1 MSQSSK
7 LTVTVEP
14 DGTTR
19 ISNDRT
25 EILIMADGTVDVS
38 SEDPV
43 QLTGAC
49 LVKLDDRRVAS
60 TAPLVLELLAKRLRR
75 KS

>member
-1 MSQSSK
+1 MGNTR

-14 DGTTR
+14 DGTTKL
-19 ISNDRT
+19 SNDRT
-25 EILIMADGTVDVS
+25 EIFIMSDGTVGVS

-43 QLTGAC
+43 ELVGAC

-60 TAPLVLELLAKRLRR
+60 TAPLVLELLAKRLA
-75 KS
+75 KKGG